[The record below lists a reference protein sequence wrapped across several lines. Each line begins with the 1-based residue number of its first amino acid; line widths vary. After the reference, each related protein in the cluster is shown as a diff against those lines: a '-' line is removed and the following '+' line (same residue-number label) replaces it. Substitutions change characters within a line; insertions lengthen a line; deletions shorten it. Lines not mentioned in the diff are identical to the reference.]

1 MLNIKWISENPDK
14 FNEAMKKRN
23 INLNFD
29 YIEKL
34 NINKKEQIT
43 KLQNLQSKRNTLSKE
58 IGILKS
64 KNEDAQVY
72 NIMDGKVIYAQE
84 MSGLKK
90 VVVIEHANAM
100 HTIYSMLDK
109 IAPTLRPGFIVKQ
122 GDVIGRVNDRL
133 NLEIV
138 QAGKHI
144 NPIEVIA
151 TK

>member
-34 NINKKEQIT
+34 NINKKDQIT

-64 KNEDAQVY
+64 KNEDADSL
-72 NIMDGKVIYAQE
+72 ILVI
-84 MSGLKK
+84 
-90 VVVIEHANAM
+90 
-100 HTIYSMLDK
+100 
-109 IAPTLRPGFIVKQ
+109 
-122 GDVIGRVNDRL
+122 
-133 NLEIV
+133 
-138 QAGKHI
+138 
-144 NPIEVIA
+144 
-151 TK
+151 

>member
-64 KNEDAQVY
+64 KNEDADSL
-72 NIMDGKVIYAQE
+72 ILVI
-84 MSGLKK
+84 
-90 VVVIEHANAM
+90 
-100 HTIYSMLDK
+100 
-109 IAPTLRPGFIVKQ
+109 
-122 GDVIGRVNDRL
+122 
-133 NLEIV
+133 
-138 QAGKHI
+138 
-144 NPIEVIA
+144 
-151 TK
+151 

>member
-23 INLNFD
+23 MNLNFD

-64 KNEDAQVY
+64 KNEDADSL
-72 NIMDGKVIYAQE
+72 ILVI
-84 MSGLKK
+84 
-90 VVVIEHANAM
+90 
-100 HTIYSMLDK
+100 
-109 IAPTLRPGFIVKQ
+109 
-122 GDVIGRVNDRL
+122 
-133 NLEIV
+133 
-138 QAGKHI
+138 
-144 NPIEVIA
+144 
-151 TK
+151 